1 MDRVTP
7 QRLHI
12 SAQFNAELV
21 GVRNDLMTMGGL
33 VESQIERAIDATL
46 DGDSSLAEEAIDLD
60 LEVNT
65 LERSIDE
72 QCTRIL
78 VLRQPAAGDLRLV
91 LATIKVTNDL
101 ERIGDEA
108 VKIGRQAIS
117 LTEEGAFE
125 EAGARVR
132 EIARQ
137 VNAMLKEALDSFARL
152 QVNQAA
158 AIILKDDDI
167 DEAYVVAK
175 DWLTSQIHANPAS
188 LEVSLAYLGILKS
201 LERVGDHA
209 ANIAEQVIF
218 LTRGVDVRHLD
229 TLAVRNLVS

>member
-1 MDRVTP
+1 MDRLKP

-78 VLRQPAAGDLRLV
+78 VLRV
-91 LATIKVTNDL
+91 
-101 ERIGDEA
+101 
-108 VKIGRQAIS
+108 
-117 LTEEGAFE
+117 
-125 EAGARVR
+125 
-132 EIARQ
+132 
-137 VNAMLKEALDSFARL
+137 SF
-152 QVNQAA
+152 
-158 AIILKDDDI
+158 
-167 DEAYVVAK
+167 
-175 DWLTSQIHANPAS
+175 SQFPIPNP
-188 LEVSLAYLGILKS
+188 L
-201 LERVGDHA
+201 
-209 ANIAEQVIF
+209 
-218 LTRGVDVRHLD
+218 
-229 TLAVRNLVS
+229 